1 MPTSTYSHIPMVI
14 KFLELAMPSSLLD
27 IGLGN
32 GKIGFLARDLLDTML
47 GQRYKKEEWKI
58 RIDGVEVFPDYIQD
72 FQKAIYDNIFIG
84 DAFDVI
90 DTLDSYDLI
99 FLGDVLEHFEKK
111 ALKFLDKCITH
122 CNQHLILAIPL
133 GDKWIQPEIY
143 GNPHKEHKSFW
154 ERNDFEPLA
163 FKSEYLNFPNLGL
176 YGVFL
181 IEKQHYLKR
190 KIIDKADDLFEKGRK
205 SESFLYAE
213 KKLSEYAPGL
223 ENKFFLVD
231 LLVNSERIDEA
242 IDRLMKAK
250 EKFPGESS
258 VIGFIKQLQRI
269 GQKDEQVK

>member
-1 MPTSTYSHIPMVI
+1 MPTSTYSHIPTVI

-47 GQRYKKEEWKI
+47 GQRYKKEDWKI

-90 DTLDSYDLI
+90 ETLGSYDLI
-99 FLGDVLEHFEKK
+99 FLGDVLEHFEKTR
-111 ALKFLDKCITH
+111 ALRFLGKCIDH

-133 GDKWIQPEIY
+133 GEKWTQPEIY
-143 GNPHKEHKSFW
+143 GNPHEEHKSFW

-163 FKSEYLNFPNLGL
+163 IKSEYLNFPNLGL

-181 IEKQHYLKR
+181 IQKQHYLKR
-190 KIIDKADDLFEKGRK
+190 KIIDQADDLFEQGRK
-205 SESFLYAE
+205 GESFSYAE
-213 KKLSEYAPGL
+213 KNLSVYGPDL
-223 ENKFFLVD
+223 ESEFFLVD
-231 LLVNSERIDEA
+231 LLVNSQRIDEA
-242 IDRLMKAK
+242 IDRLIKAK
-250 EKFPGESS
+250 EIFPGEPS
-258 VIGFIKQLQRI
+258 VVGFIEQLQRI
-269 GQKDEQVK
+269 GR